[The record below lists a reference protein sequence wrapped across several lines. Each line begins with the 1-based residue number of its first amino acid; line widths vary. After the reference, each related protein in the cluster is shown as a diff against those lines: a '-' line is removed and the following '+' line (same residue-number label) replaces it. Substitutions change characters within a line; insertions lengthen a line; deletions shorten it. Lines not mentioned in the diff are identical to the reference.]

1 MNIHEIEKRKK
12 ALFPTLFMSAEER
25 ANFKATMASQVVG
38 SNTLGGSNAPLWE
51 IISPEAIDATA
62 KKYFD
67 LSRTT
72 HVVEGYIPAAP
83 GVRPVVN
90 VEVITNAGGALK
102 NATNWNQSAM
112 QNKYVQVTMDRFSC
126 PFGLS
131 SYDIMNGERL
141 QTKIGAAIE
150 AVVARVVNTFFGKV
164 QASLSSPSNSSLP
177 SISNGGNLDISGT
190 TFGPEFVAGRLS
202 AIFGGYGPVDDLVLD
217 PVLWAKLVP
226 TNALGL
232 GTEPGSYG
240 IEYLH
245 RTAGLNMPAPTTG
258 WTSTAN
264 VYGYALRKNA
274 VASAFGLPY
283 YDDLTGIAT
292 QDLGRVAGIPLL
304 LKTWTDKSSEVLY
317 SSVET
322 LAGFSV
328 ANPLSIC
335 GLYSE
340 ASPAA
345 GGEGTDPSG
354 D

>member
-25 ANFKATMASQVVG
+25 AKFKATMASQVVG
-38 SNTLGGSNAPLWE
+38 SNNLGGSNAPLWE

-90 VEVITNAGGALK
+90 VEVITSAGGAIK
-102 NATNWNQSAM
+102 NATNWNLSSM
-112 QNKYVQVTMDRFSC
+112 DNKYVQVTMDRYSC

-150 AVVARVVNTFFGKV
+150 SVVARVVNSFFG
-164 QASLSSPSNSSLP
+164 ALSTVLSGPPSTTAKPTSTSGAFLQIPSN
-177 SISNGGNLDISGT
+177 
-190 TFGPEFVAGRLS
+190 FGPEYVAGNLS
-202 AIFGGYGPVDDLVLD
+202 AIFGGFGPIDDLILD

-232 GTEPGSYG
+232 GTEPGTYG
-240 IEYLH
+240 VEYFH
-245 RTAGLNMPAPTTG
+245 RTAGLNMGVPG
-258 WTSTAN
+258 WASTQD
-264 VYGYALRKNA
+264 VYGFALRKNA

-335 GLYSE
+335 ALYS
-340 ASPAA
+340 ADSPAA
-345 GGEGTDPSG
+345 VGEGTDPSG